1 MSADPSRS
9 SLLSAKLSA
18 LVLAHVGPGE
28 RASVPFPGGA
38 GLIDG
43 SSSWVLV
50 EGDPLKAFGPA
61 LVWAARQGADDVHLL
76 VDEDAAVLARRA
88 TCFAPSPSVWQIDGR
103 ALLPVAPAPPAA
115 PLPAPSAPSLAELLV
130 DADLEVVVE
139 QGIVRGEVRGL
150 EVARVVH
157 GASTA
162 GMPLDEPIL
171 EVGVGHADRELT
183 AMLHGGLS
191 PLDQLARVVEIVRA
205 QRRPGAERHPLN
217 QLAPERWLRS
227 LLLEDPAR
235 IGLRR
240 LRPVEPAVARPNLRD
255 TAVAMAAGEADD
267 GARVVVAC
275 SVGVDLDLVP
285 ASADTRLSVDPE
297 ARLLLVVPERDAHA
311 VTRDL
316 AARLVR
322 PAEVVTVDDHWR
334 S

>member
-9 SLLSAKLSA
+9 SLLSAKLHA
-18 LVLAHVGPGE
+18 LVAAHVGPGE

-38 GLIDG
+38 GLVDG
-43 SSSWVLV
+43 ASAWILV

-76 VDEDAAVLARRA
+76 VDEDADVLARRA
-88 TCFAPSPSVWQIDGR
+88 ICFEPAPSVWQVEGR
-103 ALLPVAPAPPAA
+103 SLVAAAAAPPAR
-115 PLPAPSAPSLAELLV
+115 PRPAPSEPALAELLV

-139 QGIVRGEVRGL
+139 EGIVRGEVRGL

-157 GASTA
+157 GASTS

-183 AMLHGGLS
+183 AMLHGALS
-191 PLDQLARVVEIVRA
+191 PVDQLARVVEIVRQ
-205 QRRPGAERHPLN
+205 QRRAGAERHPLN

-227 LLLEDPAR
+227 LLLEEPSR

-240 LRPVEPAVARPNLRD
+240 LHAVEPAVARPNLRD

-267 GARVVVAC
+267 GAAVVVAC

-285 ASADTRLSVDPE
+285 AAADTRLSVDPE
-297 ARLLLVVPERDAHA
+297 ARLVLVVPQRDAHP
-311 VTRDL
+311 VTREL
-316 AARLVR
+316 AARLAR
-322 PAEVVTVDDHWR
+322 PADVVTVDDDWR
-334 S
+334 T